1 MSEIQ
6 HVGDL
11 DDARPLRSLC
21 RRRVA
26 LAHVGLKRWL
36 GFVALMGAESGCD
49 LPTGVQYDPSGRTIL
64 ALSAPFSTAVI
75 GAREIADVFADD
87 GVDALHPGEESRR
100 DQHFRI

>member
-26 LAHVGLKRWL
+26 LAHVGPKRAL
-36 GFVALMGAESGCD
+36 GFVALMGAESSCD
-49 LPTGVQYDPSGRTIL
+49 LPTGVQYDPGGRTIL

-75 GAREIADVFADD
+75 GAPEATAWRPLA
-87 GVDALHPGEESRR
+87 PSKSRR
-100 DQHFRI
+100 ASRRTRRSSTR